1 MKLLWPS
8 VTRLMYLSF
17 EPENFCDFYRWRN
30 ENGKNWIVSP
40 QHTQEWE
47 ELKALASESDGAC
60 IPPSIKNDPILL
72 LLFLCVYPHRMN
84 AEILRWLDIQMEQI
98 QIPK

>member
-1 MKLLWPS
+1 M
-8 VTRLMYLSF
+8 
-17 EPENFCDFYRWRN
+17 
-30 ENGKNWIVSP
+30 SP

-47 ELKALASESDGAC
+47 KLRELASESGGEC
-60 IPPSIKNDPILL
+60 IPPSIKNEPILL

-84 AEILRWLDIQMEQI
+84 AEILRWLDTQMEQI